1 MITSRKLILIPPISG
16 YTPLSEGACGGN
28 DAYGG
33 NSLDSCGLPDLQK
46 CMEKCI
52 EKAEC
57 TAITFRESDGSC
69 GIHEGAISIRNSG
82 GWTTGY
88 SCYEK
93 PSKFPDILFVILFVL
108 YKLLRNGLITHL
120 LN

>member
-1 MITSRKLILIPPISG
+1 MITFGQLILLRLKLG
-16 YTPLSEGACGGN
+16 YTPVSEGACGGN

-33 NSLDSCGLPDLQK
+33 NSLDTCGLPDLQK
-46 CMEKCI
+46 CMEQCI
-52 EKAEC
+52 KKAEC
-57 TAITFRESDGSC
+57 TAVTFRESDGSC

-82 GWTTGY
+82 GWTIGY

-93 PSKFPDILFVILFVL
+93 PSKIPDNLFLILYVL
-108 YKLLRNGLITHL
+108 YNGLITHL